1 MAGGGAL
8 QLLNGRITADGNIQ
22 CFCSRCQ
29 GHQKVPNS
37 VFEEHAG
44 SKVGAAWARRQQA
57 AGSLSLSTAEVGTG

>member
-44 SKVGAAWARRQQA
+44 SKVGLKPADCRLLLLSCGTACA
-57 AGSLSLSTAEVGTG
+57 AG